1 MQAKLDYLNRDF
13 DSNNYI
19 STSNAE
25 FVNKGLVASMS
36 LTMVLVFGLLFALL
50 AGLSFYFNLGIF
62 ATVGMAVVLGLF
74 QWAVGPSIVRWS
86 TNMSPLNRDE
96 FPWIEE
102 MVHEICIKNKV
113 KIPKITIANTSMPN
127 AFVFG
132 RTSKSATL
140 TLTRGLLN
148 TLTKDE
154 VMGVIAHEIGHIK
167 HNDMVVMTIISVI
180 PTIAYFIA
188 LSTMFGGRRNQGS
201 AAVLIGIGA
210 FVVYFVTNLLILYFS
225 RLREF
230 YADSFAGR
238 QVKPTILANALAK
251 ITYGLSLQK
260 QEAKNSTLRSFY
272 AVDPIASSYE
282 VIKFSSYYEDQNI
295 SESEVKKA
303 MDWERK
309 SSFSKFGEIFRTHPL
324 TYKRIDRLYQLE
336 RELSPGNA

>member
-1 MQAKLDYLNRDF
+1 MIKR
-13 DSNNYI
+13 
-19 STSNAE
+19 
-25 FVNKGLVASMS
+25 LVASMS

-50 AGLSFYFNLGIF
+50 AGLSFYFDLGIF
-62 ATVGMAVVLGLF
+62 ATVGMAIGLGLF
-74 QWAVGPSIVRWS
+74 QWAIGPSIVRWS
-86 TNMSPLNRDE
+86 TNMSPLNKEE

-102 MVHEICIKNKV
+102 ATHEICIKNNV

-140 TLTRGLLN
+140 TLTRGLLG

-154 VMGVIAHEIGHIK
+154 VRGVIAHEIGHIK

-188 LSTMFGGRRNQGS
+188 LSTMFGGRGRNQGG
-201 AAVLIGIGA
+201 ATVLIGIGA
-210 FVVYFVTNLLILYFS
+210 FAVYFITNLLILYFS

-230 YADSFAGR
+230 YADNFAGQ
-238 QVKPTILANALAK
+238 QVKPTVLANALAK

-272 AVDPIASSYE
+272 AVDPISSSYE
-282 VIKFSSYYEDQNI
+282 VTKFASYYKDQHVSED
-295 SESEVKKA
+295 EVKKA

-309 SSFSKFGEIFRTHPL
+309 SSFNKFGEIFRTHPL
-324 TYKRIDRLYQLE
+324 TYKRIDKLYQME
-336 RELSPGNA
+336 REFSPNQN

>member
-1 MQAKLDYLNRDF
+1 M
-13 DSNNYI
+13 I
-19 STSNAE
+19 
-25 FVNKGLVASMS
+25 
-36 LTMVLVFGLLFALL
+36 LVFGLLFALL
-50 AGLSFYFNLGIF
+50 ASLSFYFDLGIF
-62 ATVGMAVVLGLF
+62 ATVGMAIGLGLF
-74 QWAVGPSIVRWS
+74 QWVIGPSIVRWS
-86 TNMSPLNRDE
+86 TNMSPLNKEE

-102 MVHEICIKNKV
+102 TTHDICIKNNV

-140 TLTRGLLN
+140 TLTRGLLG

-154 VMGVIAHEIGHIK
+154 VRGVIAHEIGHIK

-188 LSTMFGGRRNQGS
+188 LSTMFGGRGRNQGG
-201 AAVLIGIGA
+201 ATVLIGIGA
-210 FVVYFVTNLLILYFS
+210 FAVYFITNLLILYFS

-230 YADSFAGR
+230 YADNFAGR
-238 QVKPTILANALAK
+238 QVKPTVLANALAK

-272 AVDPIASSYE
+272 AVDPISSSYE
-282 VIKFSSYYEDQNI
+282 VTKFASYYKDQHVSED
-295 SESEVKKA
+295 EVKKA

-309 SSFSKFGEIFRTHPL
+309 NSFNKFGEIFRTHPL
-324 TYKRIDRLYQLE
+324 TYKRIDKLYQME
-336 RELSPGNA
+336 REFSPNQN

>member
-1 MQAKLDYLNRDF
+1 MIRR
-13 DSNNYI
+13 
-19 STSNAE
+19 
-25 FVNKGLVASMS
+25 LVISMS
-36 LTMVLVFGLLFALL
+36 LTMILVFGLLFALL
-50 AGLSFYFNLGIF
+50 AGLSLYFNLGIF
-62 ATVGMAVVLGLF
+62 STVGLAVGLGLF
-74 QWAVGPSIVRWS
+74 QWVIGPSIVRWS
-86 TNMSPLNRDE
+86 TNMSPLNTEE

-102 MVHEICIKNKV
+102 TTHEMCIKNNV

-154 VMGVIAHEIGHIK
+154 VRGVVAHEIGHIK

-188 LSTMFGGRRNQGS
+188 LSTMFRGRSRNQGG
-201 AAVLIGIGA
+201 AVILIGVGA
-210 FVVYFVTNLLILYFS
+210 FVVYFITNLLILYFS

-230 YADSFAGR
+230 YADNFAGM
-238 QVKPTILANALAK
+238 QVKPSILANALSK

-272 AVDPIASSYE
+272 AVDPTSSSYE
-282 VIKFSSYYEDQNI
+282 VTKFSSYYKDQHI
-295 SESEVKKA
+295 SEDEVKKA
-303 MDWERK
+303 MDWERN
-309 SSFSKFGEIFRTHPL
+309 SSFNKFGEIFRTHPL
-324 TYKRIDRLYQLE
+324 TYKRIDRLYQME
-336 RELSPGNA
+336 KEFSSNKAKFGKRY